1 MIEVR
6 NLLATGEALEPVRG
20 DVSGLDL
27 VKRPGRTPGP
37 VRASDGRTSELD
49 LGPLRGTGRG
59 SDLVKET
66 D

>member
-20 DVSGLDL
+20 DVSGLDR

-37 VRASDGRTSELD
+37 VRASEAEHLNSIWDHLD
-49 LGPLRGTGRG
+49 LEE
-59 SDLVKET
+59 LVEVRI
-66 D
+66 